1 MHLKLRK
8 FDPSKMAPHAVCV
21 MIARRR
27 AGKSSLL
34 TDLMYH
40 HRDIPVAVVCSA
52 SEESNHAFSQ
62 YVPDSFIYG
71 SFDEAIINRCIARQ
85 QKVMAAKEAG
95 QTAAD
100 TRTLLILDD
109 IGYDAK
115 ALRSKAINQLFL
127 NGRHHHISM
136 WASLQ
141 DARMLNPCQRANTD
155 YVFLFRDHV
164 NKERLYKTFFVG
176 IFPNFATFSHVF
188 DTVTADYGV
197 LVLDQTNQSNKITDL
212 VFHYKADMRPV
223 FRFGAPEVWR
233 FHSSVYRPRP
243 LLPGSSQQSDEA
255 DVESMAVAAGQARK
269 GCSALARVQK
279 LE

>member
-1 MHLKLRK
+1 MNLKLRK

-27 AGKSSLL
+27 AGKSCLL
-34 TDLMYH
+34 ADLMYH

-52 SEESNHAFSQ
+52 SEESNHTFGQ

-71 SFDEAIINRCIARQ
+71 SFDESIITRCLARQ

-95 QTAAD
+95 AATAD
-100 TRTLLILDD
+100 TRALLILDD

-115 ALRSKAINQLFL
+115 ALRSKPINQLFL

-155 YVFLFRDHV
+155 YLFFFKDYV
-164 NKERLYKTFFVG
+164 NKERLYKTFFSG
-176 IFPNFATFSHVF
+176 LLPSFATFSQVF
-188 DTVTADYGV
+188 DAVTEDYGV
-197 LVLDQTNQSNKITDL
+197 LVLDQTKQSSKITDI
-212 VFHYKADMRPV
+212 VFHYKATIRPP
-223 FRFGAPEVWR
+223 FRFGAPEIWR
-233 FHSSVYRPRP
+233 FHRAVYKPPGPR
-243 LLPGSSQQSDEA
+243 GAGDE
-255 DVESMAVAAGQARK
+255 DEEAAQALVKK
-269 GCSALARVQK
+269 GGPVVRVQK
-279 LE
+279 LG